1 LSLLK
6 HLEDIKDQV
15 IVTFQVEIEFKKNR
29 QSVIEESMNALRAP
43 TKIAPPRLFSD
54 AKKAKSLLNNIANA
68 EKHVKALKERF
79 QRALDNPSLN
89 DPVYK
94 ICQRCFHKKDKI
106 TLLRETKGKRLIV
119 PKSIPP
125 LSLRL
130 PSA

>member
-1 LSLLK
+1 
-6 HLEDIKDQV
+6 
-15 IVTFQVEIEFKKNR
+15 
-29 QSVIEESMNALRAP
+29 MNALKAP
-43 TKIAPPRLFSD
+43 TKITPPRIFSD

-79 QRALDNPSLN
+79 QRALDNPALN

-119 PKSIPP
+119 RKAFRRFLYGCPPRKKNDTSIGD
-125 LSLRL
+125 
-130 PSA
+130 AINWE